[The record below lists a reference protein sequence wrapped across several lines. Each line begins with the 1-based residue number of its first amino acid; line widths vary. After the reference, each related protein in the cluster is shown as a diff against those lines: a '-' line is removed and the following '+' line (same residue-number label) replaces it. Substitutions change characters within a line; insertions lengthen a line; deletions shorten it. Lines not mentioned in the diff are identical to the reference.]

1 MRILIDGYNL
11 IRRSDVLSH
20 RETDSLQSGREEL
33 IKLLADYNKI
43 KRHKITVV
51 FDGVL
56 NMSEFA
62 VPYQEQGLEILFSPG
77 VKNADQVIMDLIQ
90 KQGSGFTVV
99 TSDREIIAYA
109 RMVGATIVD
118 SEEFIKRV
126 FQTLSTKQSN
136 SAIKEE
142 PEIKKPQH
150 KRWATYKKGPAKRT
164 PKKER
169 LNQTRKKKL

>member
-1 MRILIDGYNL
+1 MRIIIDGYNL
-11 IRRSDVLSH
+11 IRRSHALSQNEAH
-20 RETDSLQSGREEL
+20 SLQKGREEL
-33 IKLLADYNKI
+33 VRLLSDYNKI

-56 NMSEFA
+56 QMSEFA
-62 VPYQEQGLEILFSPG
+62 VPYTENGIDIIFSPG
-77 VKNADQVIMDLIQ
+77 VKDADQVIMDWI
-90 KQGSGFTVV
+90 KNHGSGFTVV
-99 TSDREIIAYA
+99 SSDREIIAYA
-109 RMVGATIVD
+109 RMVGATVVD

-136 SAIKEE
+136 PAAKEE
-142 PEIKKPQH
+142 PELKKPQH

-169 LNQTRKKKL
+169 LNQVRKKKI